1 MNDEFWKAIIKGMT
15 PEASKHVH
23 LWWQIPLAFFV
34 VFFMLEVI
42 A

>member
-23 LWWQIPLAFFV
+23 LWWQIPLFV
-34 VFFMLEVI
+34 AIVFSLLV
-42 A
+42 AL